1 MNNDAQLTMLES
13 HRDECLALAIVLQ
26 ERIEAHSDDPTA
38 KLIAGMLADK
48 LGDNALYTSLRNAA
62 GMPAA
67 H

>member
-1 MNNDAQLTMLES
+1 MNNDALTLLES

-26 ERIEAHSDDPTA
+26 DRIEAHSDDPTA

-48 LGDNALYTSLRNAA
+48 LGDTSMFKSLRNGA
-62 GMPAA
+62 GVPAA